1 MAYLRSRPGD
11 MERAGLLRWLW
22 YAMGG
27 GLPPAHRRWVLL
39 ILVFLPVAGFARGTV
54 KAVRDQADAG
64 TREAAAERYRGGE
77 SPTRRNSE

>member
-1 MAYLRSRPGD
+1 MLYAVSYLEEST
-11 MERAGLLRWLW
+11 EHRALK
-22 YAMGG
+22 
-27 GLPPAHRRWVLL
+27 
-39 ILVFLPVAGFARGTV
+39 AGFARGTV